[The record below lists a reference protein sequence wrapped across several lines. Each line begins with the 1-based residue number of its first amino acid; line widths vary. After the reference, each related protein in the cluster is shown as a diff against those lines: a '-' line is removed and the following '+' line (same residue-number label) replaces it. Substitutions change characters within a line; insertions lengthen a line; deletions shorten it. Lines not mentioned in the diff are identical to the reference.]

1 MAHDGVTLEDK
12 VARLHELLVALDGG
26 ALVAFSG
33 GADSALLAVECAS
46 TLGGRSICVTADTPT
61 LPREEFQHAR
71 AFAAAHGL
79 RHEVVATGEMA
90 DDAFLANDSLRCYHC
105 KNALFTEMEALASR
119 FGARWILYG
128 AIADDAQDWR
138 PGMEAAREHGA
149 LAPLL
154 EAGFTKADVR
164 ARSREL
170 GLETWD
176 KPAAACLSSRFPSG
190 VPITLG
196 DLAKVEGA
204 EEFLKSNGFRQCR
217 ARLMADSVR
226 IEVEAADLE
235 RIMEPGFRKNLVA
248 AMKRLGF
255 RFVTVDLEG
264 FRSGSLSVPHREKTY
279 GIRRNT

>member
-1 MAHDGVTLEDK
+1 MAHDGVMLEEK
-12 VARLHELLVALDGG
+12 VARLHGVLGGLEGG

-46 TLGGRSICVTADTPT
+46 AMGGPVICVTADTPT
-61 LPREEFQHAR
+61 LPREELEGAK

-79 RHEVVATGEMA
+79 RHEVATTREMA
-90 DDAFLANDSLRCYHC
+90 DDAFLSNDSWRCYHC
-105 KNALFTEMEALASR
+105 KNALFTEMEAMASLL
-119 FGARWILYG
+119 GARWILYG
-128 AIADDAQDWR
+128 AIADDDQDWR

-164 ARSREL
+164 ARSRKL

-190 VPITLG
+190 VPITRG
-196 DLAKVEGA
+196 DLAKVERA
-204 EEFLKSNGFRQCR
+204 EEVLKSSGFRQCR
-217 ARLMADSVR
+217 ARLMGESVR
-226 IEVEAADLE
+226 IEVEEADLE
-235 RIMEPGFRKNLVA
+235 RIMEAGFREELVA
-248 AMKRLGF
+248 AMKALGF

-264 FRSGSLSVPHREKTY
+264 FRSGSLNVSQREKTY